1 MNKNKLIFII
11 FISLV
16 VGGVSYFISKD
27 VFTKSGPDLTLNLE
41 ENIAENIKSASSTIK
56 AIEGSNLAI
65 EGEGDFKVN
74 PIKIEEE
81 KKLDSEGAA
90 LLDRVAQ
97 PISNI
102 DQGSAERALE
112 KISEISISLRE
123 DPENVENWL
132 VLGVYR
138 KIIGDYQGAA
148 DVWNY
153 VGGISPDNYVSYNNL
168 GELYAYYLKDNTKAE
183 VSYKKAIENGKNM
196 IFIYRNFHDFYRN
209 VLKDEAKAKAILEQ
223 GIAAN
228 PDTSQD
234 LQNLLNL
241 YY

>member
-11 FISLV
+11 FILLM

-27 VFTKSGPDLTLNLE
+27 IFTKPGSDLALNSK
-41 ENIAENIKSASSTIK
+41 ENAAEDIESASSTIK
-56 AIEGSNLAI
+56 TIEGSNLAI
-65 EGEGDFKVN
+65 EGDGDFKVN
-74 PIKIEEE
+74 SIKIEEE

-97 PISNI
+97 PISSI
-102 DQGSAERALE
+102 DQGSAKRAME
-112 KISEISISLRE
+112 KISELSSSLRE
-123 DPENVENWL
+123 NPENVENWL
-132 VLGVYR
+132 VLGIYW

-153 VGGISPDNYVSYNNL
+153 VGKISPNNYVSYNNL

-183 VSYKKAIENGKNM
+183 ASYKKAIENGKNM
-196 IFIYRNFHDFYRN
+196 IFIYRNFYDFYRN
-209 VLKDEAKAKAILEQ
+209 VLKDEAKAKALLEQ